1 MIELFINLFI
11 GTPTGARIGQVKT
24 ILSRGAMIEDLVI
37 LMAFTLVI
45 SIGGVVLQLG
55 AEHPLG
61 LKAGVK
67 SV

>member
-11 GTPTGARIGQVKT
+11 GTPTGARIGQFKT

-37 LMAFTLVI
+37 LMAFTFVI
-45 SIGGVVLQLG
+45 SVGGVVLQFG
-55 AEHPLG
+55 AEHPTG